1 MYKLSGCVMSIFLR
15 IYVFT
20 NFGKT
25 SIMIIVMSVVE
36 ACFFFH
42 TSNWFEIYLQL
53 ISLTW
58 PRKKFLFR

>member
-1 MYKLSGCVMSIFLR
+1 MDKLSGYVMSIFLR

-36 ACFFFH
+36 TSVFFH
-42 TSNWFEIYLQL
+42 TSNWFEIYLEL
-53 ISLTW
+53 ISLT
-58 PRKKFLFR
+58 